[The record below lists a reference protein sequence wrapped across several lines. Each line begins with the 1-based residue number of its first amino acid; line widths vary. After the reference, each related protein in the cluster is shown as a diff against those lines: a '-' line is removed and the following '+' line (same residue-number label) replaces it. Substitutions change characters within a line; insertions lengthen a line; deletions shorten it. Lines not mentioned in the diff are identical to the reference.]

1 MEHHQLTRSAVK
13 RTISRQTIVRSRD
26 GSVDCCMRSN
36 LHIAALPEARVV
48 VFWLALLV
56 LILPA
61 VVIVVEA
68 LDKLPAVIS

>member
-1 MEHHQLTRSAVK
+1 
-13 RTISRQTIVRSRD
+13 
-26 GSVDCCMRSN
+26 MRSN